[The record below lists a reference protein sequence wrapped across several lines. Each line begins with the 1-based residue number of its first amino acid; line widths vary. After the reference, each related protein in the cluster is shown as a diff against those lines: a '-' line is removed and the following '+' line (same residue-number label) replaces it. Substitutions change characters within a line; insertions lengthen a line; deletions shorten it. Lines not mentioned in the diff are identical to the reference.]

1 MAIPK
6 SPLEGTA
13 RNIGTR
19 HRVSKGKSR
28 AFAKGKE
35 NIPVRYDKEGKRELC
50 HLLKERGLSPTGYK
64 VDLVRRLQ
72 EDDAKEPYKKAD
84 ASKEVLNILPE

>member
-1 MAIPK
+1 MAI
-6 SPLEGTA
+6 SPSPPEETA
-13 RNIGTR
+13 RNIDTR
-19 HRVSKGKSR
+19 HRASKRKSR
-28 AFAKGKE
+28 AFAKGKG
-35 NIPVRYDKEGKRELC
+35 NIPVRYDLERKRELC